1 MILKDHKKHSDIA
14 RPSLGN
20 FGRNEFA
27 VIGTTCNNIRVLC
40 DAIMKALSA
49 KYKCA
54 YVDAEHKDKE
64 FAETQ
69 DAFIAYT
76 DKISFKEFRLK
87 KELDK
92 FQYHQLFNESD
103 LILVN
108 GNHHEASKQIV
119 VIDKVKEASLQK
131 RISQLTNVQLILLL
145 DNSNEIFDFVKE
157 AVPNWKQL
165 PILGLNET
173 NDIISF
179 LEKQMEKSVGTLNG
193 LVLAGGKSLRM
204 GYDKSSIE
212 WHGKEQR
219 YYMADLLK
227 QYCDEVFIS
236 CRADQQNEVD
246 SHYKTLPDTFVD
258 LGPYGAI
265 LSAFREKPDAAWL
278 VVACDL
284 PLLDAEILQDLV
296 AYRNPSA
303 VATTFESPFDGLPEP
318 LITIWEP
325 KAYPVLLSFL
335 SQGYTCP
342 RKALRNN
349 DVHIIKAENADALRN
364 VNTPEE
370 LEKVKNILLQ
380 KSATDDTFIT

>member
-92 FQYHQLFNESD
+92 FRYHQLFNESD

-227 QYCDEVFIS
+227 QYCDEIFIS

-284 PLLDAEILQDLV
+284 PLLDIETLQYLV
-296 AYRNPSA
+296 AHRNPSA

-349 DVHIIKAENADALRN
+349 DVHIIKAKNADALMN

-380 KSATDDTFIT
+380 KSAAV